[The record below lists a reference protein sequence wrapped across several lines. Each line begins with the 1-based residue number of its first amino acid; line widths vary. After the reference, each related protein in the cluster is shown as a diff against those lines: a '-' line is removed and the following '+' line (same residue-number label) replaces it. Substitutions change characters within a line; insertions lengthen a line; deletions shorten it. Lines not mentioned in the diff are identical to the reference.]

1 MSAKNEARSQ
11 RSRSDAEERLVTA
24 AADLLGEIGPR
35 SLSVRTIA
43 ERAGVNHGLVH
54 HYFGG
59 KEALLKAAMVRL
71 VEEHAHHAKK
81 LSAGS
86 PIPAPLALGSDA
98 RYLRAVVRAVLDNEM
113 DLANT
118 ELTEGVSVPRGALD
132 HVVAMRRM
140 NEADV
145 HTKATV
151 AIGMALE
158 MGWAALEPFLFSIT
172 GVTPDEEEQV
182 RDIGRA
188 FRMEF
193 VAKGIEQ

>member
-1 MSAKNEARSQ
+1 VTTNNEPRSS
-11 RSRSDAEERLVTA
+11 RNRSDAEERLVAA

-43 ERAGVNHGLVH
+43 DRAGVNHGLVH

-59 KEALLKAAMVRL
+59 KDGLLKAAMVRL
-71 VEEHAHHAKK
+71 VEEHAVHAKA
-81 LSAGS
+81 LSDGS
-86 PIPAPLALGSDA
+86 PIPAPLALGSDP
-98 RYLRAVVRAVLDNEM
+98 RYLRAVVRAVLDGEM
-113 DLANT
+113 ALANT
-118 ELTEGVSVPRGALD
+118 ELTEGVSVPRGALE

-145 HTKATV
+145 NTKATV

-172 GVTPDEEEQV
+172 GVTPDEEEEV
-182 RDIGRA
+182 RSIGRA
-188 FRMEF
+188 FRTEF
-193 VAKGIEQ
+193 VARGTEI